1 MKRRYFN
8 KLISAS
14 ALTSLPIMGTADSK
28 SWSLEANIAECC
40 SCAIPCPCNFGRSTK
55 FKCDGTRLIEISQ
68 GYIDGSNLAGIRF
81 IVTFEM
87 GKWSRIYADNEMNQN
102 QINGFNQILP
112 LAFKGFAKQ
121 AKSIEKTSLMVE
133 RERNLIKF
141 SSPQSEIEM
150 KPLLGMDG
158 GLIKIDGLPY
168 KAFYNYIQYE
178 SVKHNHSSLATKWS
192 HSGTNGF
199 TSKMIASG

>member
-1 MKRRYFN
+1 
-8 KLISAS
+8 
-14 ALTSLPIMGTADSK
+14 
-28 SWSLEANIAECC
+28 
-40 SCAIPCPCNFGRSTK
+40 
-55 FKCDGTRLIEISQ
+55 
-68 GYIDGSNLAGIRF
+68 
-81 IVTFEM
+81 
-87 GKWSRIYADNEMNQN
+87 MNQN

-158 GLIKIDGLPY
+158 GLINTVFK
-168 KAFYNYIQYE
+168 
-178 SVKHNHSSLATKWS
+178 
-192 HSGTNGF
+192 
-199 TSKMIASG
+199 